1 MRQRILLLVF
11 SLVLSCSSSAHAQF
25 EVGSIVGAVTD
36 PSGAR
41 IVGATVEARQKTTDS
56 SRKTITSSTGEYAFV
71 GLQPGVYTITVTQ
84 NGFGTQTRTVN
95 VAVSERVEA
104 NVALTVGGGETTVDV
119 DASASS
125 VAIETGSS
133 ELGNVRSQDQVQGL
147 PLNSRN
153 FTQLVYLAPGVNNRG
168 NSANSVSQ
176 GYTNGR
182 GTNGAVI
189 AGKVTKA
196 PSSSSAP
203 TRCSRLSIASPS
215 ERISQCGKRS

>member
-11 SLVLSCSSSAHAQF
+11 SLVLSCSSLAHAQF

-41 IVGATVEARQKTTDS
+41 IVGATVEARQKATDS

-147 PLNSRN
+147 PPEQQELHPACLSRSRSQQPR
-153 FTQLVYLAPGVNNRG
+153 QLRQLGLAGLHQRPRHQRRRHRRQ
-168 NSANSVSQ
+168 SA
-176 GYTNGR
+176 
-182 GTNGAVI
+182 
-189 AGKVTKA
+189 
-196 PSSSSAP
+196 
-203 TRCSRLSIASPS
+203 
-215 ERISQCGKRS
+215 